1 MNVRDLNRNQLDQ
14 LKWDYF
20 YQLENTNNDILED
33 IVLYTEI
40 PDEVIFEHYDGINFV
55 QDDFINE

>member
-1 MNVRDLNRNQLDQ
+1 MTVRDLNRNQLDQ

-20 YQLENTNNDILED
+20 YQLDDTDDDILEG
-33 IVLYTEI
+33 IVLYTDI
-40 PDEVIFEHYDGINFV
+40 SDEVIFEHYDGINFV